1 MPIVPS
7 KLEFEF
13 GKLEI
18 FLTMTW
24 MLVFEFRSLSVQ
36 QSNILQQQE
45 FTSRVPVSISNRIPD
60 QFG

>member
-1 MPIVPS
+1 MILNELQDNNSLVS
-7 KLEFEF
+7 VIEFKKPRE
-13 GKLEI
+13 
-18 FLTMTW
+18 
-24 MLVFEFRSLSVQ
+24 SVQ